1 MDILGMFLGWNWKL
15 QRTRRRWDRLRE
27 HALEKDGRV
36 RHDALKQLDDTEDK
50 LKILEEEKLSRRDR
64 IKMLR
69 EIEMEI
75 ANVMDLVEKG
85 ESWLNDS
92 HMASK
97 VSQRQA
103 KRE

>member
-1 MDILGMFLGWNWKL
+1 MDILGMFLGWNWRL
-15 QRTRRRWDRLRE
+15 QRTRRRWDRVRE
-27 HALEKDGRV
+27 HALEKEGRV

-69 EIEMEI
+69 EIKMEI
-75 ANVMDLVEKG
+75 ANIADLIEKG
-85 ESWLNDS
+85 EAWLNDS

-97 VSQRQA
+97 VSQRRA
-103 KRE
+103 NRE